1 MVRKL
6 RINESE
12 VFGSSGRLTDTC
24 TFKFLNDVDG
34 SDRYTNEK
42 SGSRY
47 RILYKGQPIM
57 QVVNWNEHSDDID
70 ELGTVDVEVM
80 YDADDLPIN
89 YMSDNFF
96 EQYDSW
102 EDLVDSLKALD
113 KFDKQPSNES
123 LRRINESNDFDDAFI
138 DKLWDACYNVSGL
151 EDIDYDSSSNSNI
164 IFTYGQTTND
174 YDQREQELISALEN
188 SGYNSKYVTNNGSNV
203 IVLRLNA
210 EVNEATDT
218 LIGNFDDASEDQD
231 FYGVYFTEFDRDN
244 MFLFETEKD
253 ANNALY
259 ELQDFSEYLESI
271 SENDLSL
278 DSDEY
283 DSRLENILISNNAG
297 DVDILGIV
305 INSDGTAKI
314 STPVEELSCKVI
326 NSDPVDLSY

>member
-89 YMSDNFF
+89 YISDNFF

-188 SGYNSKYVTNNGSNV
+188 SGYNSKYVTNNGSDV

-210 EVNEATDT
+210 EVSEPEYYYDDKDVKKECKEYMIMKKLKIKESFENE
-218 LIGNFDDASEDQD
+218 N
-231 FYGVYFTEFDRDN
+231 R
-244 MFLFETEKD
+244 
-253 ANNALY
+253 LY
-259 ELQDFSEYLESI
+259 TRKELL
-271 SENDLSL
+271 N
-278 DSDEY
+278 
-283 DSRLENILISNNAG
+283 LISSGMGIDADNISK
-297 DVDILGIV
+297 DELPVDYKILGHSEGTYGITGGV
-305 INSDGTAKI
+305 IEDNQTGDWYVFTKRTPNLFKI
-314 STPVEELSCKVI
+314 F
-326 NSDPVDLSY
+326 

>member
-210 EVNEATDT
+210 EVN
-218 LIGNFDDASEDQD
+218 
-231 FYGVYFTEFDRDN
+231 
-244 MFLFETEKD
+244 
-253 ANNALY
+253 
-259 ELQDFSEYLESI
+259 
-271 SENDLSL
+271 
-278 DSDEY
+278 
-283 DSRLENILISNNAG
+283 
-297 DVDILGIV
+297 
-305 INSDGTAKI
+305 
-314 STPVEELSCKVI
+314 
-326 NSDPVDLSY
+326 

>member
-123 LRRINESNDFDDAFI
+123 LRRINESNDFDDA
-138 DKLWDACYNVSGL
+138 
-151 EDIDYDSSSNSNI
+151 
-164 IFTYGQTTND
+164 
-174 YDQREQELISALEN
+174 
-188 SGYNSKYVTNNGSNV
+188 
-203 IVLRLNA
+203 
-210 EVNEATDT
+210 
-218 LIGNFDDASEDQD
+218 SEDQD